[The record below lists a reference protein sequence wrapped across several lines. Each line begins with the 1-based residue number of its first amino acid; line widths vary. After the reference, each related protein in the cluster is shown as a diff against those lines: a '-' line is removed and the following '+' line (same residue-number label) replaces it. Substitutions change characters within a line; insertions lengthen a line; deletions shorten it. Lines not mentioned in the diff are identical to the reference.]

1 MSRIID
7 FLTRHKKLAAIP
19 ALLIGVAVIMVVR
32 ANRQTPQLAD
42 EAERATTVRV
52 IEAPEVAVVPRAVG
66 YGYVQ
71 PGQVWEAVAEV
82 GGKVVE
88 IHPDLKRGNIL
99 AKDTI
104 LLRIDPAEPGFVRGQ
119 SEAEVESILAE
130 IRTLDQR
137 EKDTRRQLQ
146 VEKGKLALTLK
157 DLERQRKLLEQGV
170 ISSSELDAVEQTYLT
185 QRNAVENY
193 QSALNQIPTE
203 RQRLLA
209 RLASARHQLSSAK
222 LDEDRTILLAPFDC
236 RVASVNVEQGEAV
249 KVGDVLAQVDSIGVS
264 ETVAQVPLSAF
275 RNIVPQGRATPMSTG
290 AFDRESVMRFLG
302 LSAVVRIDLGDL
314 EVEWEG
320 RVSRIGEEV
329 DEQTRTLGVYV
340 AVDEPY
346 LKAEAGTR
354 PPLIKNMYAE
364 VELRGRPRDP
374 AVVVPR
380 NAVHDGAVYVMD
392 QDNRLRR
399 RAVETSLTQ
408 SGFVAIASGLE
419 QGETVVVSDL
429 VPAIDGML
437 LDPVRDDA
445 LRESLIAE
453 ATGRREAR

>member
-1 MSRIID
+1 MSRIIE
-7 FLTRHKKLAAIP
+7 FFANHRKLAAIP

-32 ANRQTPQLAD
+32 ANRQTPQLA
-42 EAERATTVRV
+42 EVTERATSVRV
-52 IEAPEVAVVPRAVG
+52 IKAPEVAVVPRAVG

-99 AKDTI
+99 AKDSI

-119 SEAEVESILAE
+119 SEAEVDSILAE

-137 EKDTRRQLQ
+137 EKDLRRQLD
-146 VEKGKLALTLK
+146 VEKGKLALALK
-157 DLERQRKLLEQGV
+157 DLERQRTLQGQGV
-170 ISSSELDAVEQTYLT
+170 ISSSELESVEQQWLT

-193 QSALNQIPTE
+193 QSSLNQLPTE

-236 RVASVNVEQGEAV
+236 RVASVSVEEGEAV

-275 RNIVPQGRATPMSTG
+275 RHIVPQGGDTPMSVG
-290 AFDRESVMRFLG
+290 QFDPASVMRFLG
-302 LSAVVRIDLGDL
+302 LTAVVRINLGDL
-314 EVEWEG
+314 KVEWDG

-346 LKAEAGTR
+346 LKAEAGKR

-364 VELRGRPRDP
+364 VELRGRPWEP
-374 AVVVPR
+374 TVVVPR
-380 NAVHDGAVYVMD
+380 GAVHDGVLYVMD
-392 QDNRLRR
+392 ADNRLRR
-399 RAVETSLTQ
+399 REVTTALVQ
-408 SGFVAIASGLE
+408 SGYVAIAEGLE
-419 QGETVVVSDL
+419 SGETVVVSDL

-437 LDPVRDDA
+437 LDPTTDEA
-445 LRESLIAE
+445 LLESVISE
-453 ATGRREAR
+453 ATGRQEAR